1 MFVSLKSDLSIESTF
16 ASTAARSVASR
27 CECCEES
34 PSLSPVKAEKTSENL
49 LAQTVEG
56 MDPHLGGS

>member
-34 PSLSPVKAEKTSENL
+34 ASPTPVKAEKTFENL
-49 LAQTVEG
+49 MAQTAEG
-56 MDPHLGGS
+56 MDPHQEVS

>member
-1 MFVSLKSDLSIESTF
+1 MFVSVKSDLSIESAI
-16 ASTAARSVASR
+16 ASTAAGSKPSR

-34 PSLSPVKAEKTSENL
+34 ASPTRVKAEKTFENL
-49 LAQTVEG
+49 LAQAAEG